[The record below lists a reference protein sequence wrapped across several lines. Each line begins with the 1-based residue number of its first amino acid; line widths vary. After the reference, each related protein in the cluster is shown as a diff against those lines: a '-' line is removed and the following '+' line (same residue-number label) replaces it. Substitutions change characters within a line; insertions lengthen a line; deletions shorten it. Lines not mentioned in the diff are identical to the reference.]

1 MIFTNDLAMR
11 NIFDD
16 HPFADLADVHML
28 FLHVHAGQ
36 KIQMA

>member
-1 MIFTNDLAMR
+1 MIFTNDLAMCD
-11 NIFDD
+11 ILGD
-16 HPFADLADVHML
+16 HLASDFADVHML